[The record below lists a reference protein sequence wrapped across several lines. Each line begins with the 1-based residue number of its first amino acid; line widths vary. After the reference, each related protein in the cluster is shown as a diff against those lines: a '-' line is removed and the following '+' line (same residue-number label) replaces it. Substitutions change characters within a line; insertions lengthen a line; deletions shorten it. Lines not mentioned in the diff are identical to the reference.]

1 MGSTKNS
8 SKFSKSFL
16 FKLLTNKP
24 LYDLERQI
32 KRPIGVTIIAIL
44 TIIDG
49 VILTFGGISLLVFGA
64 FFTSVPIDVFI
75 SEQMKQQQQQQ
86 LQLQQPEQQPQQELQ
101 NAAELQE
108 LARFLGGVGIVIGA
122 IVLAVGIGYLVVS
135 YGLLKGKGWA
145 WIITVILTIIAIA
158 VQIVSGVTASMFDA
172 SFVDDTN
179 SFVTGIIA
187 QIVGIAINGVILYYL
202 YRPNVKAFFGRSL
215 PSTNIQR

>member
-1 MGSTKNS
+1 MAN
-8 SKFSKSFL
+8 KS
-16 FKLLTNKP
+16 

-44 TIIDG
+44 TIIGG

-75 SEQMKQQQQQQ
+75 SEQMQQQQQQQQ
-86 LQLQQPEQQPQQELQ
+86 LQLQQPERQQQQEPQ
-101 NAAELQE
+101 NAAELRE

-172 SFVDDTN
+172 SFIDDTN

-202 YRPNVKAFFGRSL
+202 YRPNVKVFFGRSL